1 MWLLTPIGFFSA
13 VRKTGDSHLTLRA
26 RVHGDLEALRARYLP
41 QLSPTLAGGGTDYP
55 YRATCTHA
63 QWASALAQMAQDID
77 YSNFKTEVGNRQGHE
92 RAHVYSKV
100 WSALTQ
106 LESLPKPVVA
116 PAPKPATKP
125 APKPALHFSG
135 LERSYGG
142 VIVRADGKVLLREV
156 KNHFDNEGWTFSKG
170 RIEAGET
177 PEQAAM
183 RETLEETGWRT
194 RIVCALPGEYRGSSS
209 MTAYYL
215 LQPMEDTGSFNTKET
230 AGVTWAAPDEARRLI
245 QTITTKQTAL
255 DRDLAVLELAIK
267 AFGAL

>member
-26 RVHGDLEALRARYLP
+26 RVHGDLEALRARYVP

-77 YSNFKTEVGNRQGHE
+77 YDNFKTEVAHRQGYD

-106 LESLPKPVVA
+106 LESLPQPVIA
-116 PAPKPATKP
+116 PPPKSTPERHP
-125 APKPALHFSG
+125 SG
-135 LERSYGG
+135 LKRSYGG

-156 KNHFDNEGWTFSKG
+156 KNHFDREGWTFSKG
-170 RIEAGET
+170 NIEPGET
-177 PEQAAM
+177 SEQAAV

-194 RIVCALPGEYRGSSS
+194 RVVCALPGEYRGSSS

-215 LQPMEDTGSFNTKET
+215 LQPVEDTGAFNTDET
-230 AGVTWAAPDEARRLI
+230 AGITWAAPEEARRLI
-245 QTITTKQTAL
+245 RSITTKKTAL
-255 DRDLAVLELAIK
+255 DRDLAVLERAME
-267 AFGAL
+267 AFGASSPSTR